1 MSAVARNPLEEAEAL
16 YRRRRW
22 AELINLLEPM
32 TNVYRDNARFSVLLG
47 AAYLHKEDVGGAW
60 SCFRRAQSL
69 DYRDVDA
76 AYGLAAVSIRRG
88 ETDKAVQ
95 LYVEMLE
102 RRPRDSKARYGLD
115 LVRTAKNHER
125 VASSRRLRRLYPQ
138 PPHRLGGLVV
148 VALFAL
154 VAIAAVKGG
163 PLLLDL
169 IRNARPG
176 RPGVASVV
184 LSPEEA
190 AVPVGSE
197 GGFDIVLTEH
207 EAVATFDRAKRLFAE
222 YRDEAALVELNR
234 LLLSNATRQVKAKAQ
249 MLAAYVRE
257 PSFLSMPDRY
267 GYADIAANPRLYE
280 GVGVV
285 WKGLPANVDGG
296 TASATFDLLVG
307 YHDKRKLEGIVQ
319 VRAAFA
325 LNLTPEAAIEVLAR
339 VRCLDG
345 KKFYLECLAVHEL

>member
-1 MSAVARNPLEEAEAL
+1 M
-16 YRRRRW
+16 
-22 AELINLLEPM
+22 
-32 TNVYRDNARFSVLLG
+32 
-47 AAYLHKEDVGGAW
+47 
-60 SCFRRAQSL
+60 
-69 DYRDVDA
+69 
-76 AYGLAAVSIRRG
+76 
-88 ETDKAVQ
+88 
-95 LYVEMLE
+95 
-102 RRPRDSKARYGLD
+102 
-115 LVRTAKNHER
+115 
-125 VASSRRLRRLYPQ
+125 
-138 PPHRLGGLVV
+138 V

>member
-16 YRRRRW
+16 YRRRHW
-22 AELINLLEPM
+22 ADLINLLEPLAS
-32 TNVYRDNARFSVLLG
+32 VYRDNARFSVLLG

-69 DYRDVDA
+69 DYRDPDA
-76 AYGLAAVSIRRG
+76 SYGLAAVSIRRG
-88 ETDKAVQ
+88 ETDRAVQ

-102 RRPRDSKARYGLD
+102 RRPGDRKARYGLD
-115 LVRTAKNHER
+115 LVRTTRNHER
-125 VASSRRLRRLYPQ
+125 IASSRRLRRLYPQ
-138 PPHRLGGLVV
+138 PPRRVRSFVLAAICVV
-148 VALFAL
+148 VIL
-154 VAIAAVKGG
+154 AAWLGG
-163 PLLLDL
+163 PLLLDA

-176 RPGVASVV
+176 RAGVSDVV
-184 LSPEEA
+184 LSSDEA
-190 AVPVGSE
+190 ARPVGSE
-197 GGFDIVLTEH
+197 GGFDIVLTEK

-222 YRDEAALVELNR
+222 YRDEAAMVELNR
-234 LLLSNATRQVKAKAQ
+234 LLLSNATRQVKAKAR
-249 MLAAYVRE
+249 MLASYVRE

-285 WKGLPANVDGG
+285 WKGLPANVVDG
-296 TASATFDLLVG
+296 TASTTFDLLVG

-319 VRAAFA
+319 VHAAFA
-325 LNLTPEAAIEVLAR
+325 LKLNPDGAVEVLAR
-339 VRCLDG
+339 VRSSDG

>member
-1 MSAVARNPLEEAEAL
+1 MSAVARNPLEEAEGL

-22 AELINLLEPM
+22 ADLINLLEPL
-32 TNVYRDNARFSVLLG
+32 TSVYRDNARFSVLLG

-69 DYRDVDA
+69 DYRDPDA

-88 ETDKAVQ
+88 ETDRAVQ

-102 RRPRDSKARYGLD
+102 RRPRDRKARFGLD
-115 LVRTAKNHER
+115 LVRTTKNHER
-125 VASSRRLRRLYPQ
+125 AASSRRLRRLYPQ
-138 PPHRLGGLVV
+138 PPRRLGGLMIAALCVV
-148 VALFAL
+148 V
-154 VAIAAVKGG
+154 VIGAVRGG
-163 PLLLDL
+163 PVLLDMM
-169 IRNARPG
+169 RNARPG
-176 RPGVASVV
+176 RAGVSAVV

-190 AVPVGSE
+190 AGPVGSE
-197 GGFDIVLTEH
+197 GGFEIVLTEK

-249 MLAAYVRE
+249 MLATYVRE

-267 GYADIAANPRLYE
+267 SYADVAANPQLYE

-285 WKGLPANVDGG
+285 WKGLPANVVGS
-296 TASATFDLLVG
+296 TTSATFDLLVG

-319 VRAAFA
+319 VQAAFA
-325 LNLTPEAAIEVLAR
+325 LDLTPEGAIEVLAR
-339 VRCLDG
+339 VKSSGG